1 MIKVTLAPSPTS
13 PAGCR
18 YVHTQKGVF
27 AMDIKCSVFIAASV
41 DGFIAR
47 PDGDIEWLHKPEYET
62 AELNGV
68 TYESF
73 IATVDA
79 LVMGRKTLEKV
90 LSFPEWPYEGTPVI
104 ALSRQRLELPEHLE
118 GKVEVMA
125 GDVTSLVVA
134 LAERGMKHLYI
145 DGGQTVQ
152 AFLEAGLVDELIITR
167 IPVLLGQGIPLF
179 SQVGSEHGLRHVGTQ
194 VSDNGFVQ
202 SRYQLTAGTRAA

>member
-1 MIKVTLAPSPTS
+1 
-13 PAGCR
+13 
-18 YVHTQKGVF
+18 
-27 AMDIKCSVFIAASV
+27 MDIKCSVFIAASV

-47 PDGDIEWLHKPEYET
+47 PDGDIDWLHRPEYET

-104 ALSRQRLELPEHLE
+104 VLSRQQLEIPAHLE

-125 GDVTSLVVA
+125 GDVTSLVA
-134 LAERGMKHLYI
+134 TLAERGMKHLYI
-145 DGGQTVQ
+145 DGGQTIQ
-152 AFLEAGLVDELIITR
+152 AFLEAGLINELIITR

-179 SQVGSEHGLRHVGTQ
+179 SQVGSGHELRHVGTY

-202 SRYQLTAGTRAA
+202 SRYDVDSKL

>member
-1 MIKVTLAPSPTS
+1 ME
-13 PAGCR
+13 
-18 YVHTQKGVF
+18 
-27 AMDIKCSVFIAASV
+27 IKCSVFIAASV

-47 PDGDIEWLHKPEYET
+47 PDGDIEWLHRPEYEA

-73 IATVDA
+73 IATIDT

-104 ALSRQRLELPEHLE
+104 ALSHTAFELPAHLH

-125 GDVTSLVVA
+125 VDPTTLVA
-134 LAERGMKHLYI
+134 QLAERGIQHLYI
-145 DGGQTVQ
+145 DGGQTIQ
-152 AFLEAGLVDELIITR
+152 AFLEAGLINELIITR
-167 IPVLLGQGIPLF
+167 IPILLGQGISLF
-179 SQVGSEHGLRHVGTQ
+179 SQIGSEHQLQHIDTC

-202 SRYQLTAGTRAA
+202 SRYQVTQSS

>member
-1 MIKVTLAPSPTS
+1 
-13 PAGCR
+13 
-18 YVHTQKGVF
+18 
-27 AMDIKCSVFIAASV
+27 MDIKCSVFIAASL
-41 DGFIAR
+41 DGYIAR
-47 PDGDIEWLHKPEYET
+47 PDGDIEWLHRPEYEA

-104 ALSRQRLELPEHLE
+104 ALSRQHLQIPAHLE

-125 GDVTSLVVA
+125 GDVTTLLA
-134 LAERGMKHLYI
+134 TLAERGMRHLYI
-145 DGGQTVQ
+145 DGGQTIQ
-152 AFLEAGLVDELIITR
+152 AFLDSGLINELIITR

-179 SQVGSEHGLRHVGTQ
+179 SQIGSEHELRHVGTY

-202 SRYQLTAGTRAA
+202 SRYEVDSKH